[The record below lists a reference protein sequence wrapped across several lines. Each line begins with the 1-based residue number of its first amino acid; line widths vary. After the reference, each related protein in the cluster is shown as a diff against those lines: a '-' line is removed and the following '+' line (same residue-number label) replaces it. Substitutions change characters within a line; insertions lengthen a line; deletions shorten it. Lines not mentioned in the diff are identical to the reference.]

1 MHQKFILHIAFPED
15 KRLKDLTLY
24 DWKTKFKN
32 LIEIITLKQQL
43 ATKMSDLQ
51 FRSKYDI

>member
-32 LIEIITLKQQL
+32 ITDPVVNILAPLSQL
-43 ATKMSDLQ
+43 T
-51 FRSKYDI
+51 